1 MKALIAG
8 VAAAMLATATA
19 TAAYAGDQA
28 KVESIDPTTVRISV
42 PPQKGLKLDK
52 MRVIFLRAASQE
64 TLDRGYEWFQIVE
77 VVDNSRQRTVE
88 RPGMNSAVSS
98 AGGGYTPLRSGLMI
112 TAGPEKMQVVDS
124 GVIAVVTF
132 GKGQRPEN
140 ANVADAR
147 EMLAKLR

>member
-1 MKALIAG
+1 MKVLIAG

-19 TAAYAGDQA
+19 AYAGVQA
-28 KVESIDPTTVRISV
+28 KVESIDPATVRISV
-42 PPQKGLKLDK
+42 PPEKGLKLDK
-52 MRVIFLRAASQE
+52 MRAIFLRAASQE
-64 TLDRGYEWFQIVE
+64 ALDRGYEWFQIIE

-98 AGGGYTPLRSGLMI
+98 AGGGYTPLRSGLML
-112 TAGPEKMQVVDS
+112 TAGPEKVQVVDS

-132 GKGQRPEN
+132 GRGQRPEN